1 MDWAALFLN
10 ERVIAALVTALV
22 GGGVVAA
29 GWVITHLLSRARDRA
44 LREERIAD
52 IQRAL
57 LAEIRAHVF
66 ALEEQQ
72 AAREMPALKTVTDED
87 YLPILP
93 HDANDRMFRAI
104 VEEVHLLPEWAIDPV
119 VRYYRLLA
127 VRAALAQDI
136 RSNAKEYPRRAAQMF
151 HDYLEITEETWDT
164 GLEAVEIL
172 TASLRGDLGCPTVRP
187 RSRRCCSAER
197 TMSSARSLPICRAN
211 WTNYGPGLISD
222 PWTGATA
229 DGRQPYGISDFI
241 HPTPRRF
248 RFRTGGFR
256 HLAIVTPGPRR
267 ARRGVLR
274 QLAAFGGGFRHD
286 QTSSRGGICAACCR

>member
-136 RSNAKEYPRRAAQMF
+136 RSNIKEYPRRAAQMF
-151 HDYLEITEETWDT
+151 RDYLDITEETWDN
-164 GLEAVEIL
+164 GLEAVEVL
-172 TASLRGDLGCPTVRP
+172 TASLKG
-187 RSRRCCSAER
+187 
-197 TMSSARSLPICRAN
+197 
-211 WTNYGPGLISD
+211 
-222 PWTGATA
+222 
-229 DGRQPYGISDFI
+229 
-241 HPTPRRF
+241 
-248 RFRTGGFR
+248 
-256 HLAIVTPGPRR
+256 GPRLSGSQAEVAALM
-267 ARRGVLR
+267 ARRQQAMTR
-274 QLAAFGGGFRHD
+274 QLATDLPRELEDLRAGLSKRFADRSD
-286 QTSSRGGICAACCR
+286 R